1 MLEIKRLNI
10 TYSMFSLFINCCFVV
25 ETYDDYFR

>member
-1 MLEIKRLNI
+1 MLEIKKAEHHIFDVL
-10 TYSMFSLFINCCFVV
+10 NCCFVV